1 MIIYDSR
8 QVRPGDTFVAIP
20 GLKHDGLEFVAQ
32 AVANGAT
39 TIVAEKSVVV
49 PAGVKTVKVPSARL
63 ALAELSAEYYGQPS
77 KKLKLIGITGTK
89 GKSTTAFLVQ
99 AIINQAGYKSGLI
112 GTITHPM
119 TTPESADLQAELAK
133 MVEQG
138 YTHCVLEVS
147 SHALAQERVHAC
159 HFSVAIFTNLSHD
172 HLDYHKTKEE
182 YMLAKKKLFAMLP
195 RDGFAIINIDDPAGE
210 KMIGAVKGEV
220 ITYGIGQAK
229 HELRS
234 TKHNEYDTDVHSI
247 DIRQREMTLKINTL
261 DVKTPLIGLHNVYN
275 IAAAWQTGLI
285 LGIRPIIIKKGL
297 ESVKVIPGRQEEII
311 AGQLFRVIVD
321 FAHSPDSLQKL
332 LETYKPLTKGRIIL
346 VFGCP
351 GDRDRAKRPL
361 MGELAARL
369 ADVVII
375 TTDDPHS
382 EEPAAIIEEIR
393 QRAGERAKII
403 LDRRAAIVQAIKLA
417 KTGDILLI
425 AGRGHEQSQDF
436 QGKKIMLDDR
446 QVVLESLKEYKSF
459 RNKA

>member
-1 MIIYDSR
+1 
-8 QVRPGDTFVAIP
+8 
-20 GLKHDGLEFVAQ
+20 
-32 AVANGAT
+32 
-39 TIVAEKSVVV
+39 
-49 PAGVKTVKVPSARL
+49 
-63 ALAELSAEYYGQPS
+63 
-77 KKLKLIGITGTK
+77 
-89 GKSTTAFLVQ
+89 
-99 AIINQAGYKSGLI
+99 
-112 GTITHPM
+112 
-119 TTPESADLQAELAK
+119 
-133 MVEQG
+133 
-138 YTHCVLEVS
+138 
-147 SHALAQERVHAC
+147 
-159 HFSVAIFTNLSHD
+159 
-172 HLDYHKTKEE
+172 
-182 YMLAKKKLFAMLP
+182 
-195 RDGFAIINIDDPAGE
+195 
-210 KMIGAVKGEV
+210 
-220 ITYGIGQAK
+220 
-229 HELRS
+229 
-234 TKHNEYDTDVHSI
+234 
-247 DIRQREMTLKINTL
+247 
-261 DVKTPLIGLHNVYN
+261 
-275 IAAAWQTGLI
+275 
-285 LGIRPIIIKKGL
+285 
-297 ESVKVIPGRQEEII
+297 
-311 AGQLFRVIVD
+311 VIVD

-417 KTGDILLI
+417 KTGDILI